1 MKITICGS
9 IAFFEEMERAKAAL
23 EALGHEVDLPPSKL
37 HDDQG
42 NIISVQDYYA
52 LRKSELPAD
61 WVWERKKWAMK
72 THFDKVAWSD
82 AILVLN
88 HEKNGIPGYVG
99 ANTLME
105 MGLALHL
112 DKPILLLHQLP
123 EISYKEELLGMK
135 PIVLDGE
142 LGNITQLSF

>member
-9 IAFFEEMERAKAAL
+9 IAFYDKMEEAKDTL
-23 EALGHEVDLPPSKL
+23 ELFGHEVDLPPSKL

-52 LRKSELPAD
+52 LRKSELPED

-72 THFDKVAWSD
+72 THFSKVDWSD

-88 HEKNGIPGYVG
+88 YEKNSIPGYVG

-112 DKPILLLHQLP
+112 DKPIYLLHQLP

-135 PIVLDGE
+135 PIVLDGSLE
-142 LGNITQLSF
+142 KINQL

>member
-9 IAFFEEMERAKAAL
+9 IAFYEEMEQAQKIL
-23 EALGHEVDLPPSKL
+23 ESMNHEVDLPPSKL

-72 THFDKVAWSD
+72 THFDKVSWSD

-88 HEKNGIPGYVG
+88 YDKNNVPGYVG

-112 DKPILLLHQLP
+112 NKKIFLLNQLP
-123 EISYKEELLGMK
+123 EISYKEELLGMQ
-135 PIVLDGE
+135 PI
-142 LGNITQLSF
+142 ILSGDIRKINNY